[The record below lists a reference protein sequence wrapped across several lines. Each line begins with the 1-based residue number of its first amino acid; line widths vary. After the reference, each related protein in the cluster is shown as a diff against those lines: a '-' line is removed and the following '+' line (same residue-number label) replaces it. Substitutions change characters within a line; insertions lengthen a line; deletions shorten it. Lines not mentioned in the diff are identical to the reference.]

1 MTEDNAHE
9 QLIKKG
15 DEMASKFVYI
25 FAWFWSVVSSI
36 YFFAV
41 TFLPIHAA
49 AEGFANII
57 LGFLLGTCVS
67 TVIGYFYGSSGNEI
81 NGKGKGN

>member
-1 MTEDNAHE
+1 MVEDNIHQE
-9 QLIKKG
+9 LVKKG
-15 DEMASKFVYI
+15 DTMASKFVYI

-41 TFLPIHAA
+41 TFLPIPPA
-49 AEGFANII
+49 AESFANII

-67 TVIGYFYGSSGNEI
+67 TVIGYFYGSSGE
-81 NGKGKGN
+81 

>member
-1 MTEDNAHE
+1 MLEENVHE
-9 QLIKKG
+9 ELVKKG
-15 DEMASKFVYI
+15 DLMASKFVYV
-25 FAWFWSVVSSI
+25 FAWFWSIVSTI

-41 TFLPIHAA
+41 TFLPIPTA

-67 TVIGYFYGSSGNEI
+67 TVIGYFYGSSGD
-81 NGKGKGN
+81 